1 MLDQLAREG
10 LQSDRRYAETYL
22 DSRARKGYGP
32 VRIRQELRERG
43 IEDSLIEASLAAS
56 AMDWAALVA
65 AVRDRKFGGARPAD
79 FDERARQARCLQYR
93 GFSADQIRRA
103 YDTED

>member
-43 IEDSLIEASLAAS
+43 IADSLIDESLDAS
-56 AMDWAALVA
+56 ALDWTAVLA
-65 AVRDRKFGGARPAD
+65 AVRDKKFGGAPPAD
-79 FDERARQARCLQYR
+79 FNERARQSRFLQYR
-93 GFSADQIRRA
+93 GFSAEQIRRA